1 VSPARPAEEPGL
13 VRGRVPP
20 VPPPPTLARPRGQAP
35 ARAPAG
41 PPESQRQVVDKVH
54 QAAQDQARRQA
65 RAGEAAQ
72 ARQAPVAGPERR
84 APQGARLGP
93 LGQRDRAARR
103 LFARAQADLEGR
115 RYAEALNGFEQFLL
129 QYPDH
134 ELAGEATF
142 RAADAFF
149 SLHEREMPLYYA
161 QAMEKYQRGVDLYPE
176 SDQVPWALLQMGRVA
191 MLAGEPFKA
200 KGYFQIVQEDYPDSE
215 YAPLAMVNIGRA
227 YLADQDFGLA
237 LDTFR
242 EVAEKYPESRYR
254 KEADWGQ
261 AQALF
266 GMARY
271 ERASLL
277 LQDMDR
283 RFPRLRLEDPE
294 LLYYIGEAE
303 FQLKRYQK
311 ARRYF
316 LWALNVMPE
325 IRDNDIILTR
335 VGDTYQFEKAYEAA
349 RDIYRR
355 VVKDFPG
362 SDGALVAR
370 IRLAESPAKDTDHP
384 WDIFQVQATTD
395 ALKTYQEILDNHPQ
409 RPVAE
414 LAQLKMGVY
423 YYKKKKYAKSLAI
436 LEELLQ
442 KNPRTPFR
450 PEVTY
455 TLDLTT
461 VAYLQELKR
470 QGKPLALMDAYLRN
484 RASLRRPN
492 SNQMLET
499 LAWAYQRTGLNQ
511 RAAKL
516 YRVLISRGLNRP
528 QYHMGLAENLM
539 AEGDYQGVAEAL
551 PQKVIAKLADQAAV
565 KGRSLLGRAL
575 ARLGRCGEAEPLLR
589 YVLEQ
594 RFDYPWIAQ
603 DYFAL
608 GRCLVGMDRVEEGLE
623 ALEQAAARFG
633 PDRQLERY
641 LVAMTAG
648 SAARGAGKPRRALG
662 LFERA
667 ESLALSDRDRAQAI
681 YEQGQTLRRLDER
694 ARVAETFRRLA
705 ELKVSPWSDMAARHL
720 ADMELA
726 PRLAEVGTGPLD
738 GQ

>member
-1 VSPARPAEEPGL
+1 
-13 VRGRVPP
+13 
-20 VPPPPTLARPRGQAP
+20 
-35 ARAPAG
+35 
-41 PPESQRQVVDKVH
+41 
-54 QAAQDQARRQA
+54 
-65 RAGEAAQ
+65 
-72 ARQAPVAGPERR
+72 
-84 APQGARLGP
+84 
-93 LGQRDRAARR
+93 
-103 LFARAQADLEGR
+103 
-115 RYAEALNGFEQFLL
+115 
-129 QYPDH
+129 
-134 ELAGEATF
+134 
-142 RAADAFF
+142 
-149 SLHEREMPLYYA
+149 
-161 QAMEKYQRGVDLYPE
+161 
-176 SDQVPWALLQMGRVA
+176 MGRVA

-227 YLADQDFGLA
+227 HLADQDYGLA

-242 EVAEKYPESRYR
+242 DVAEKYPESRFR

-303 FQLKRYQK
+303 FQLKRHQK

-325 IRDNDIILTR
+325 IRDADIILTR
-335 VGDTYQFEKAYEAA
+335 VGDTYQFEKAYDAA
-349 RDIYRR
+349 KDIYRR

-370 IRLAESPAKDTDHP
+370 IRLAESPAKDAEHP
-384 WDIFQVQATTD
+384 WDIFQVRATTD
-395 ALKTYQEILDNHPQ
+395 ALKTYQEILDNYPD

-414 LAQLKMGVY
+414 LAQLKLGVY
-423 YYKKKKYAKSLAI
+423 WYKKKKYAKALAI
-436 LEELLQ
+436 LEQILQ
-442 KNPRTPFR
+442 KNPRTPFK
-450 PEVTY
+450 PEVSY

-461 VAYLQELKR
+461 VAYLRELKE
-470 QGKPLALMDAYLRN
+470 QDKPLALMDAYLRN

-492 SNQMLET
+492 SNQMLEV

-516 YRVLISRGLNRP
+516 YRVLISRGLGRP
-528 QYHMGLAENLM
+528 DYHVGLAENLM
-539 AEGDYQGVAEAL
+539 AEGDYQGVLEAL
-551 PQKVIAKLADQAAV
+551 PPEVMERLADQAAV
-565 KGRSLLGRAL
+565 KGRSLRGRAL
-575 ARLGRCGEAEPLLR
+575 ARLGRCDQAEPLLA

-594 RFDYPWIAQ
+594 RFDYPWQAQ

-608 GRCLVGMDRVEEGLE
+608 GRCLVGMDRVEEGLA
-623 ALEQAAARFG
+623 ALEQAAERFG
-633 PDRQLERY
+633 EDHRLERY

-648 SAARGAGKPRRALG
+648 SAARGAGRAEQALELYRRA
-662 LFERA
+662 ED
-667 ESLALSDRDRAQAI
+667 LALSDRDRAQAV
-681 YEQGQTLRRLDER
+681 YEQGQTLRRLDRR
-694 ARVAETFRRLA
+694 AEVAKTFRRLA

-738 GQ
+738 NE

>member
-1 VSPARPAEEPGL
+1 
-13 VRGRVPP
+13 
-20 VPPPPTLARPRGQAP
+20 
-35 ARAPAG
+35 
-41 PPESQRQVVDKVH
+41 
-54 QAAQDQARRQA
+54 
-65 RAGEAAQ
+65 
-72 ARQAPVAGPERR
+72 
-84 APQGARLGP
+84 
-93 LGQRDRAARR
+93 
-103 LFARAQADLEGR
+103 
-115 RYAEALNGFEQFLL
+115 
-129 QYPDH
+129 
-134 ELAGEATF
+134 
-142 RAADAFF
+142 
-149 SLHEREMPLYYA
+149 
-161 QAMEKYQRGVDLYPE
+161 VDLYPE

-242 EVAEKYPESRYR
+242 EVAEKYPESRFR

-370 IRLAESPAKDTDHP
+370 IRLAESPAKDTEHP

-436 LEELLQ
+436 LEQLLQ

-461 VAYLQELKR
+461 VAYLQELK
-470 QGKPLALMDAYLRN
+470 QQDKPLALMDAYLRN

-528 QYHMGLAENLM
+528 RYHVGLAENLM

-551 PQKVIAKLADQAAV
+551 PPEVIAKLADQAAV

-589 YVLEQ
+589 YVLEK

-623 ALEQAAARFG
+623 ALEQADRRFG
-633 PDRQLERY
+633 QDRQLERY

-648 SAARGAGKPRRALG
+648 SAARGAGKPR
-662 LFERA
+662 
-667 ESLALSDRDRAQAI
+667 QA
-681 YEQGQTLRRLDER
+681 LRRLDMR
-694 ARVAETFRRLA
+694 GRVAETFRRLA
-705 ELKVSPWSDMAARHL
+705 GLEVSPWSDMAARHL